1 MPNLFPA
8 ASHTQIPHHA
18 RHHPHPQ
25 HPHLMAVPAQAPPQ
39 TTGAVT
45 VLAVA
50 APARLRECQHC
61 GQLQILPPM
70 PPAGRA
76 VCLRCEAV
84 LRHTHRDPI
93 GVPLALN
100 IAALVL
106 FMIATSTALLTV
118 SRAGQVHIA
127 DLFTGPLG
135 LEQTGWWELSA
146 VVVFTTFAAPLA
158 KVLAMIAVLLGIQIG
173 RPPGE
178 LRGLFAWVQR
188 LRPWSMIE
196 VYLLAVFVAYVR
208 LGSQARI
215 ELGPALFAL
224 AALMLTMVAADAM
237 LDAEAV
243 WQVLDRRRTQFVR
256 PLRQGWRPG
265 TAHRLG
271 CDTCHFVTRTVPG
284 ERCPR
289 CGFRLRGR
297 KPNSIART
305 WALGL
310 AALILYVPAN
320 VFPVLTLTELGY
332 TEPSTILGGVRE
344 LLDYGMWPLAALVFF
359 ASIVVPGLKVVVLT
373 LLLLTTQ
380 AGSRWR
386 LHDRTVLYRFIDH
399 IGRWSMIDI
408 FMGSILVALLQ
419 FGAIVNVVPGPGA
432 LAFAS
437 VVILTMLAAQTF
449 DPRLMWDAA
458 GAQSRDFDADAGL

>member
-1 MPNLFPA
+1 MAVHAHALPRSVGATTVPA
-8 ASHTQIPHHA
+8 A
-18 RHHPHPQ
+18 
-25 HPHLMAVPAQAPPQ
+25 
-39 TTGAVT
+39 VT
-45 VLAVA
+45 
-50 APARLRECQHC
+50 PARLRECQHC
-61 GQLQILPPM
+61 GQLQVLPPM
-70 PPAGRA
+70 PAAARA

-93 GVPLALN
+93 GIPLALN
-100 IAALVL
+100 ITALVL
-106 FMIATSTALLTV
+106 FLIATSTVLLTV
-118 SRAGQVHIA
+118 SRAGQTHIA

-135 LEQTGWWELSA
+135 LEQAGWWELSA

-158 KVLAMIAVLLGIQIG
+158 KVLAMIVVLLGIQVG

-178 LRGLFAWVQR
+178 LRGLFAWVQH

-208 LGSQARI
+208 LGAQARI
-215 ELGPALFAL
+215 ELGPALYAL
-224 AALMLTMVAADAM
+224 AALMLTMVTADAM

-243 WQVLDRRRTQFVR
+243 WQALDRRRTQFVR
-256 PLRQGWRPG
+256 PVRQGWRPG
-265 TAHRLG
+265 ARHRLG

-305 WALGL
+305 WALGI
-310 AALILYVPAN
+310 AALLLYIPAN
-320 VFPVLTLTELGY
+320 AYPVLTLTQLGD

-344 LLDYGMWPLAALVFF
+344 LLEAGMWPLAALVFF
-359 ASIVVPGLKVVVLT
+359 ASIVVPGMKVMSLT

-386 LHDRTVLYRFIDH
+386 LRDRTTLYRFIEQ

-419 FGAIVNVVPGPGA
+419 FGAIISVVPGPGA

-458 GAQSRDFDADAGL
+458 GAQARTFDWDGGV